1 MPPREDTSF
10 EIRIGVWNLG
20 RSTMYSR
27 RGALQT
33 DHLVA
38 AEPDIWILAEVP
50 ADLRTRKGQLLVG
63 NPRPREKA
71 QCWTAIWSRWPL
83 VPLRERHPSLQLA
96 ACRHP
101 SANILVAASVLPW
114 RDAGAD
120 WPLDPDA
127 SYADRFSRC
136 LEAHASEIRQASHG
150 YRLVWGG
157 DFNQGLAGREHV
169 GSLSGRGRLLSTFD
183 GLGLA
188 PVTGNAAGRRA
199 SEHAVDHVAVP
210 DGWAL
215 ERLAVE
221 RPRQDGAELSDH
233 PAYQVTLHATPPVRD

>member
-1 MPPREDTSF
+1 MRVGFVAQSAPLYRTFSVADLLH
-10 EIRIGVWNLG
+10 LG
-20 RSTMYSR
+20 RAM
-27 RGALQT
+27 
-33 DHLVA
+33 
-38 AEPDIWILAEVP
+38 
-50 ADLRTRKGQLLVG
+50 
-63 NPRPREKA
+63 NPR
-71 QCWTAIWSRWPL
+71 W
-83 VPLRERHPSLQLA
+83 
-96 ACRHP
+96 
-101 SANILVAASVLPW
+101 
-114 RDAGAD
+114 DD
-120 WPLDPDA
+120 D
-127 SYADRFSRC
+127 
-136 LEAHASEIRQASHG
+136 ASEIRQASHG